1 MLVLNEITFHFLLI
15 SSEIFDHFYDLYS
28 TDNRISTGDCWHNI
42 SGHVFD
48 LIKGLLLDVEAEHAH
63 VGSTGNEMDDII
75 IVFLK
80 DHAALFLLL
89 LH

>member
-1 MLVLNEITFHFLLI
+1 MLVLNEIAFHFLLI
-15 SSEIFDHFYDLYS
+15 SSKIFDHFYDLNP
-28 TDNRISTGDCWHNI
+28 TDNGISTGYCWHDI

-63 VGSTGNEMDDII
+63 VGSTGNEMDDIV

-80 DHAALFLLL
+80 DHSALLLLL

>member
-1 MLVLNEITFHFLLI
+1 VLVLNEIAFHFLLI
-15 SSEIFDHFYDLYS
+15 SSKIFDHFYDLYS
-28 TDNRISTGDCWHNI
+28 TNNGISTGYCWHDI

-63 VGSTGNEMDDII
+63 VGSTRNEMDDIV

-80 DHAALFLLL
+80 YHSALLLLL